1 MKRLGMLML
10 WLVSFGSWSQEP
22 VILTIFGNI
31 ELEGRS
37 FEQIDY
43 TLPELRALPQGEI
56 TTAHPWSE
64 QPRTYRG
71 LDLSALLDTLF
82 AHGKIRTLYLEALNG
97 FSVAVDWQTVAPYG
111 PLLAWSENGRL
122 MSRRDKGPLWLI
134 LPYDQAPELQQAE
147 FLHYMAWQL
156 RYIKVRTESK

>member
-1 MKRLGMLML
+1 MKLLGAIML
-10 WLVSFGSWSQEP
+10 WLVSWGTLAGEP
-22 VILTIFGNI
+22 VILTISGNI
-31 ELEGRS
+31 ELQGRS
-37 FEQIDY
+37 HEQVDY
-43 TLPELRALPQGEI
+43 TLTQLQALPQGEI

-71 LDLSALLDTLF
+71 LDLRVLLEDLF
-82 AHGKIRTLYLEALNG
+82 GHARIQTIYLEALNG
-97 FSVAVDWQTVAPYG
+97 FSVAVDWQEVAPYD

-134 LPYDQAPELQQAE
+134 LPYDKAPELQQAE

-156 RYIKVRTESK
+156 RHIKVRTEPQ

>member
-1 MKRLGMLML
+1 MKLLGVVML
-10 WLVSFGSWSQEP
+10 WLVSWSALAAEP
-22 VILTIFGNI
+22 VILTISGNI

-37 FEQIDY
+37 FEQVDF
-43 TLPELRALPQGEI
+43 TLPELQALPQGEV

-64 QPRTYRG
+64 QPNTYRG
-71 LDLSALLDTLF
+71 LDLRALLDTLF
-82 AHGKIRTLYLEALNG
+82 AHAKIRTLYLEALNG
-97 FSVAVDWQTVAPYG
+97 FSVAVDWQEVAPYS

-134 LPYDQAPELQQAE
+134 LPYDRVSELQQAE

-156 RYIKVRTESK
+156 RHIKVRTEPK